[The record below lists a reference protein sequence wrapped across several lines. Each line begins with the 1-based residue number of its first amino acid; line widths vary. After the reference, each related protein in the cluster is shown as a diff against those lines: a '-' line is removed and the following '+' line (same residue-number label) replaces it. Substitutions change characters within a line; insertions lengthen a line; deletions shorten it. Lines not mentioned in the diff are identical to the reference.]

1 MSVSVSPRPA
11 ELPLS
16 GGSAEATVTVYPL
29 LCAEQRAPRAWF
41 DRPEGHAALLRA
53 LADRS
58 QRIWIPIQA
67 FAIVHPTA
75 GPVLVDTGFH
85 PLAATRPTQALGP
98 VMGRIAATRFH
109 VEQAVRRQLADHGIH
124 PKDLTAVILTHLH
137 YDHASGVPDLATGDG
152 PADAVSAPFLLD
164 RREWDA
170 AVRRG
175 WRDGY
180 VHSHIDQPVDW
191 RVVDFQGGRA
201 TAHDDF
207 AATFDLFGDGS
218 VRLLSTPGH
227 SRGHMSL
234 LLRLRERELL
244 LCIDAIFTLHS
255 LTDDL
260 VPLLAADRD
269 LYANSRD
276 QIRRHVARRPDT
288 VVVPG
293 HDADAWSALD
303 AVYS

>member
-11 ELPLS
+11 ELPLN
-16 GGSAEATVTVYPL
+16 GGSKDATVTVYPL
-29 LCAEQRAPRAWF
+29 LCAEQLAPPAWF
-41 DRPEGHAALLRA
+41 SRPPGTLALLRS

-67 FAIVHPTA
+67 FLIVHPTA

-85 PLAATRPTQALGP
+85 PLAATRPTEALGP
-98 VMGRIAATRFH
+98 VMGRLSPVRFN
-109 VEQAVRRQLADHGIH
+109 VEQAVRRQLADRGVHVS
-124 PKDLTAVILTHLH
+124 DLAAVILSHLH
-137 YDHASGVPDLATGDG
+137 YDHSSGIPDLAAGDG
-152 PADAVSAPFLLD
+152 AGTATGAPFLLD

-170 AVRRG
+170 AVHRG
-175 WRDGY
+175 WREGY

-191 RVVDFQGGRA
+191 RTLAFDDGRA
-201 TAHDDF
+201 SAHDDF
-207 AATFDLFGDGS
+207 AAAFDLFADGS

-244 LCIDAIFTLHS
+244 LCVDAIYTLAS
-255 LTDDL
+255 LTEDV

-269 LYANSRD
+269 LYARSRE
-276 QIRRHVARRPDT
+276 QIRRHVARHPDT

-293 HDADAWSALD
+293 HDPQAWAALD